1 MIRNDYRN
9 NALVKV
15 KKHIIWVFACHLVF
29 SMGFAQ
35 SDSPSQFTLED
46 CIALALENNNDLK
59 RSDLQTKSSIVNFK
73 QSKNALL
80 PTLNANYNIGVND
93 GRSIDPFTNSYSNQE
108 LTFST
113 LGVNLNTTVF
123 NGFRVLNSIKQ
134 GKFNMKASEMELE
147 EAKQNLVLQVTV
159 GYIRIL
165 NSRDLLG
172 LSKARLTTTEAQLKR
187 LQTQY
192 DEGAGNP
199 VDYTDMQGQYTR
211 DKVTII
217 EAENSFKAAIL
228 DFMVLLNLDTDSEKD
243 FENVSGLIESQTYPY
258 SASEVYNDAL
268 QNLAT
273 FKSRQFRIDAANSGV
288 KVARSGYYPEISV
301 FGQLNTNYSSAAEV
315 FTETGTRVTET
326 GEFVTIAN
334 QDYPVLQNQREF
346 SSSKISYE
354 DQFDNNLNSV
364 VGVSVRVPLF
374 NGFRAKNEVQLQKIE
389 LEQSEIELENTKLLF
404 KQSIE
409 QAYNDMESAYNR
421 YHILLDQVTA
431 FEESYR
437 INEVRF
443 NNGVSNIIEYINSKN
458 NMDSARLN
466 LNNAK
471 YEYLLRVKILDYYRG
486 V

>member
-1 MIRNDYRN
+1 MMKIR
-9 NALVKV
+9 
-15 KKHIIWVFACHLVF
+15 IIGIWVFVWNLFLGV
-29 SMGFAQ
+29 GFAQ
-35 SDSPSQFTLED
+35 SSQQSQFTLED

-59 RSDLQTKSSIVNFK
+59 RSDLQTKSSIINFK
-73 QSKNALL
+73 QSKNELL

-134 GKFNMKASEMELE
+134 SKFNMKASEMELE
-147 EAKQNLVLQVTV
+147 ETRQNLILQVTV

-165 NSRDLLG
+165 NSRDLLD
-172 LSKARLTTTEAQLKR
+172 LSKARLITTEAQLKR

-192 DEGAGNP
+192 EEGVGNP
-199 VDYTDMQGQYTR
+199 VDYTDMQGQFAI
-211 DKVTII
+211 DKVNII
-217 EAENSFKAAIL
+217 EAENSLNSAIL
-228 DFMVLLNLDTDSEKD
+228 DFMVLLNLDSDSEKD
-243 FENVSGLIESQTYPY
+243 FENVSGLI
-258 SASEVYNDAL
+258 ASETYAHTVSDVYNDAL

-273 FKSRQFRIDAANSGV
+273 FKSKQFRIDAANSGI

-315 FTETGTRVTET
+315 FTETGTSITET
-326 GEFVTIAN
+326 GDFVTIAN
-334 QDYPVLQNQREF
+334 QDYPVLQNQKEF
-346 SSSKISYE
+346 SASKISYE
-354 DQFDNNLNSV
+354 DQFDNNLNTV
-364 VGVSVRVPLF
+364 VGISVRVPLF
-374 NGFRAKNEVQLQKIE
+374 NGFRAKNAVQLEKIALEESKLE
-389 LEQSEIELENTKLLF
+389 LESTKLLF

-409 QAYNDMESAYNR
+409 QAYNDMESAFNR
-421 YHILLDQVTA
+421 YHILRDQVTA

-443 NNGVSNIIEYINSKN
+443 NNGVSNIIEYISSKN
-458 NMDSARLN
+458 NMDAAQLN
-466 LNNAK
+466 LNKAK

-486 V
+486 I